1 MVKEPPPIEVGES
14 NWYEGGIFKDSPL
27 IYAIVLLMI
36 IFATLM
42 ILCNEYKTQKHMKT
56 TSGFDINLITKNE
69 EVILY
74 IFK

>member
-14 NWYEGGIFKDSPL
+14 HWYEGGICKDSPL
-27 IYAIVLLMI
+27 ICAIVLLII

-42 ILCNEYKTQKHMKT
+42 RLCNELNTQKHMKT

-69 EVILY
+69 EL
-74 IFK
+74 